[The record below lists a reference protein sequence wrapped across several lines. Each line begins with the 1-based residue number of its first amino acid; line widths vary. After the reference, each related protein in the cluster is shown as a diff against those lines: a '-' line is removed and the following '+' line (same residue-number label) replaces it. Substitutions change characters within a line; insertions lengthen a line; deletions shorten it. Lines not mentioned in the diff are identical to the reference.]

1 MDDRKQVNPRKV
13 KPILSEGIVQVWP
26 NLVVRYHTDE
36 EVRDELARAGRDDER
51 LLDPFEIERYLSASF
66 SS

>member
-1 MDDRKQVNPRKV
+1 MKQVNPRKV
-13 KPILSEGIVQVWP
+13 KPILNEGIVQVWP
-26 NLVVRYHTDE
+26 DLCRHTDE
-36 EVRDELARAGRDDER
+36 ELRDELARAGRDDER